1 MPHDMKTA
9 PQLQATA
16 QGATKKNS
24 VPFAN
29 HDTRTQAQK
38 ELGDIALAAIAECEK
53 RRRNRRYL
61 HTNKMWTAAEA
72 IADTLG
78 MTVDEILANQEAA
91 ADAYAWARILP
102 DDPDW
107 QGVAA

>member
-9 PQLQATA
+9 PQLRATA
-16 QGATKKNS
+16 RGATKKNS
-24 VPFAN
+24 VPFKN
-29 HDTRTQAQK
+29 YDTRTQSQK
-38 ELGDIALAAIAECEK
+38 ELGDLAIEAIAKCEE
-53 RRRNRRYL
+53 RRRNRNYL
-61 HTNKMWTAAEA
+61 HTNRMWTAAEA

-78 MTVDEILANQEAA
+78 MTVEEILANQQAA
-91 ADAYAWARILP
+91 EDAYAWARILP

>member
-1 MPHDMKTA
+1 MNQAHETA
-9 PQLQATA
+9 PQLWATA
-16 QGATKKNS
+16 RGANERMR
-24 VPFAN
+24 PFMN

-38 ELGDIALAAIAECEK
+38 ELGDLALAAIAECEK

-61 HTNKMWTAAEA
+61 HNNKMWTAAEA

-78 MTVDEILANQEAA
+78 MTVDEILANQQAA
-91 ADAYAWARILP
+91 EDAYAWARILP